1 MYYILEQSISIQRA
15 IKYLNKQKHKCLI
28 FVDNKKKLIGT
39 LTHGDIRRSLLKKIY
54 LN

>member
-28 FVDNKKKLIGT
+28 FVDNKKIDWNT
-39 LTHGDIRRSLLKKIY
+39 NRRRY
-54 LN
+54 